1 MLSKE
6 ILIIENKIKKHDN
19 FLNEFGLY
27 LLYNKLVIKYLIGRD
42 LQISHKYFETKKII
56 IYITIFYLIYIK

>member
-6 ILIIENKIKKHDN
+6 ILIIEKKLKKHDN

-27 LLYNKLVIKYLIGRD
+27 LLYNKLVIKYLINRD
-42 LQISHKYFETKKII
+42 L
-56 IYITIFYLIYIK
+56 